1 MKKNKEN
8 KNKNRHN
15 RRDSEQT
22 AKYKK
27 LTTRIIVGSVSVLVL
42 VFVVFTF
49 VTTNFMG
56 NDKIVT
62 ETAYR
67 TIVSDSI
74 NTTAFVIRDEELVE
88 NNTKGVLVYQAS
100 NGDKVKA
107 DGTIADVYRNETEAV
122 NYKNLCEI
130 EEEIEELEALNNT
143 LGSSNVGL
151 DSVNNRLDQKLVTY
165 IDTINKRDFSSI
177 SQVQSDLLSAVY
189 RKQIITGDQENFDDK
204 IAKLKKEKETLEQ
217 KNSNSI
223 DSIVSKNAGY
233 FVTDIDGY
241 ENKFDVDSLSEIS
254 YSDITNVKASNVN
267 KDKYVGKIIKNVN
280 WYLACPVSF
289 EQAKAISHNDT
300 EVNVRIPYATND
312 LIPAKV
318 VSVNEYSKDEK
329 AVVVLECNYMSPA
342 LSQIRNE
349 AVEIQLDTYEGLKV
363 PKVALHDDI
372 IKRTTTDANGNQIEE
387 ESKVQGVF
395 VKYGSEL
402 VFKQV
407 YIKYSSDD
415 FVICDEDPGEDLL
428 FNNQTLTLYDEVVVE
443 GDDLYDGKLID

>member
-289 EQAKAISHNDT
+289 EQAKAISHNDA

>member
-8 KNKNRHN
+8 NNKNRHN

>member
-415 FVICDEDPGEDLL
+415 FVICDEDPGEELL